1 MNEIIQMGLYRSNPC
16 QHPVRLVSVLWGK
29 TWYYYL
35 TNVQDTQFLSPQQV
49 CELYRR
55 RWRVEEAFFLTKRL
69 LGLAYLWVGGSNGVQ
84 ILSFCY
90 LDILCR
96 S

>member
-1 MNEIIQMGLYRSNPC
+1 MPDKDY
-16 QHPVRLVSVLWGK
+16 K
-29 TWYYYL
+29 TSYSAVFFCPTTYYL
-35 TNVQDTQFLSPQQV
+35 TNVQDPQLLSPQQV
-49 CELYRR
+49 CDLYRR
-55 RWRVEEAFFLTKRL
+55 RWRVEEAFLLTKRL

-84 ILSFCY
+84 ILSFCH